1 MTNGSEPARI
11 AVSPSWALDSVLD
24 TDAAAVRHSLEG
36 SISFSAQTDLL
47 SMPLVPQHL
56 RVQVTDR
63 LKLDGTDGLTV
74 TREPIDVILIQD
86 EPDIAADGLEVVL
99 WSLDQARVLH
109 AALGELL
116 GLIDA
121 AGGK

>member
-1 MTNGSEPARI
+1 MTNGSELPRI
-11 AVSPSWALDSVLD
+11 AVAPSWALESFLD
-24 TDAAAVRHSLEG
+24 TDAGAVHHSLEG

-47 SMPLVPQHL
+47 SRPLVPQHL
-56 RVQVTDR
+56 RLQVTDR
-63 LKLDGTDGLTV
+63 LKLDGTDGLSV
-74 TREPIDVILIQD
+74 TRAPIDVILIQD

-99 WSLDQARVLH
+99 WTLDQARVLH

-121 AGGK
+121 SGGK